1 MAKQKALTKED
12 LMYILQSIF
21 HLSDEPNNAFKML
34 NDGLY
39 VQDYHDDL
47 QNSNDNLQNHID
59 DTNVHISNIAKSI
72 LDKFSVDSNGNLYFD
87 NKSLGMQISNENK
100 NAIQYK
106 IDGYYVDASGAWI
119 PGK

>member
-39 VQDYHDDL
+39 VQDYHNDL

-59 DTNVHISNIAKSI
+59 DTNVHISNIRK
-72 LDKFSVDSNGNLYFD
+72 
-87 NKSLGMQISNENK
+87 
-100 NAIQYK
+100 K
-106 IDGYYVDASGAWI
+106 IKDYTDEEIIETVWGIGF
-119 PGK
+119 KLKQ